1 MIILGI
7 NLSQTMQTN
16 VTNQNSDKFLSVQ
29 TTIAVIVAKMIV
41 MPIIG
46 ICSVLLLRHYVWDI
60 PEGKTR

>member
-7 NLSQTMQTN
+7 NLSQTMQTS
-16 VTNQNSDKFLSVQ
+16 VTNQNNDKFLSVQ

-60 PEGKTR
+60 PEGKKQ